1 MTDHTESHG
10 SYPPPLT
17 IDGLRRHFR
26 ETYQLG
32 DVQIEL
38 MVNSSRMSLE
48 KILSEAQ
55 QAFNAADTCEKLVP
69 VGHNLK
75 GLLLNMG
82 ANQWADVARDLE
94 KSAREGQMRDYA
106 AIVATLSQG
115 LTEVLSYKS

>member
-1 MTDHTESHG
+1 MSDHNPA

-17 IDGLRRHFR
+17 IGGLRRHFR

-32 DVQIEL
+32 ETQIEL

-48 KILSEAQ
+48 KILSEAEV
-55 QAFNAADTCEKLVP
+55 ALEAADSCRELVQ

-82 ANQWADVARDLE
+82 APQWADVARDLE
-94 KSAREGQMRDYA
+94 KSARAGEERDYA
-106 AIVATLSQG
+106 VIVARLGQG
-115 LTEVLSYKS
+115 LAEVLSSGS